1 MCITCLIKRDIVR
14 PNSNTL
20 LLPTPRKTFVLT
32 MNATKLAYAIRRK
45 ARSPANLSVIDPLSR
60 LQSSLCCLRQFFYD
74 FGWCEMVVS
83 VSPLNQATKHKE
95 GVRQSSSS

>member
-1 MCITCLIKRDIVR
+1 MCITCLTKRDIVR

-45 ARSPANLSVIDPLSR
+45 ARSPANLSGNRSVVTIAVVFVLPLDN
-60 LQSSLCCLRQFFYD
+60 FF
-74 FGWCEMVVS
+74 MI
-83 VSPLNQATKHKE
+83 LA
-95 GVRQSSSS
+95 GVKWL

>member
-1 MCITCLIKRDIVR
+1 
-14 PNSNTL
+14 
-20 LLPTPRKTFVLT
+20 

-45 ARSPANLSVIDPLSR
+45 ARSPANLSGNRSVVTIAVVFVLR
-60 LQSSLCCLRQFFYD
+60 LRQFFYD